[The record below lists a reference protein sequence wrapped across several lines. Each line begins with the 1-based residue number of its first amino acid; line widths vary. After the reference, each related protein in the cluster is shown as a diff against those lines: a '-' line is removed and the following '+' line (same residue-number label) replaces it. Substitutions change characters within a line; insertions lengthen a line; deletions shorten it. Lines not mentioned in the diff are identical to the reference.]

1 MIASCIQE
9 AENLDNNFGELA
21 SSEVDVTLKQ
31 REQSPALNMC
41 GSEGENV
48 AEEAIVHDQ
57 LDLKN
62 CDELDQSVEDR
73 HFDKPE
79 DEDSLGFQKNDVLLE
94 RREYSPSM
102 DRDFCEADS
111 VAEVD
116 RNHGQGELKSDE
128 LSKSV
133 EGRPSEEQ
141 CNSPD
146 KCQMPTPSS
155 RILEDADKDFN
166 KSGDFLGISD
176 PFSSRQKLDRKCASK
191 Q

>member
-9 AENLDNNFGELA
+9 AENL
-21 SSEVDVTLKQ
+21 
-31 REQSPALNMC
+31 C

-79 DEDSLGFQKNDVLLE
+79 DEHSLGFQKNDVLLE
-94 RREYSPSM
+94 R
-102 DRDFCEADS
+102 RDFCEADS

-116 RNHGQGELKSDE
+116 RNHGQGKLK
-128 LSKSV
+128 
-133 EGRPSEEQ
+133 SEEQ
-141 CNSPD
+141 CNFPD
-146 KCQMPTPSS
+146 KCQMQTPSS
-155 RILEDADKDFN
+155 RILESGSANADKDFN
-166 KSGDFLGISD
+166 KSGNICTD
-176 PFSSRQKLDRKCASK
+176 PFSSCQKLDRKCAAINVSANSDLNSYFLYFCRRRNV
-191 Q
+191 